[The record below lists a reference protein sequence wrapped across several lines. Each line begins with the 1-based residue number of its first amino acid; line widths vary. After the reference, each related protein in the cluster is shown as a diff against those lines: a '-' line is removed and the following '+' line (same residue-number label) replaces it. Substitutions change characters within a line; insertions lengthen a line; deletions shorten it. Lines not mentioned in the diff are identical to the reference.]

1 MAADSRTVATVPAKE
16 AQAPS
21 TGLTP
26 LPIEY
31 MVRRRELIKAT
42 IENAMVEDVHYGII
56 PGTGNRM
63 ALLKEGAEMLLS
75 MFHLAVEPLVTD
87 LSTATEVRFRVE
99 CRGLANGVTYVG
111 SGIGICSSNEEKYRW
126 RKVRSAAEWDATDV
140 LHRKIKYGRDFTEQV
155 VRQSPYDAIQTILSM
170 AKKRAV

>member
-1 MAADSRTVATVPAKE
+1 
-16 AQAPS
+16 
-21 TGLTP
+21 
-26 LPIEY
+26 
-31 MVRRRELIKAT
+31 
-42 IENAMVEDVHYGII
+42 
-56 PGTGNRM
+56 
-63 ALLKEGAEMLLS
+63 MLLS

-170 AKKRAV
+170 AKKRAVVDLAKGALAASEC